1 MLHGLFLWYRNE
13 TVIRF
18 AYLQA
23 EAGSVESGWRRLS
36 LQELGQQRGA
46 PSMALR
52 LDQDHGQ
59 LPLDVL

>member
-1 MLHGLFLWYRNE
+1 MVWSYGIAVRWWFH
-13 TVIRF
+13 F

-23 EAGSVESGWRRLS
+23 AAVGGVESGWRRVPS
-36 LQELGQQRGA
+36 QELDRRRGA

-52 LDQDHGQ
+52 LDQDHMQ